1 MQVVLTCAPCV
12 GASALHAHQRS
23 LRAVRAG
30 GAGQL
35 ARKTHV
41 PYVQRTLTSLG
52 FTARAEF
59 RGAPQ
64 VAGSALFWS
73 NVDGAG
79 LPEPLSV
86 HEALPARGEG
96 VRKAAINVWVRGEA
110 WDTPT
115 TRLRILLKQLVP
127 WCFPAAEVAQTFCPN
142 CGQYIGSEASFRDKR
157 LHSRRCPIHTMS
169 FRRPH

>member
-1 MQVVLTCAPCV
+1 MCSGLRPARAP
-12 GASALHAHQRS
+12 GACGH
-23 LRAVRAG
+23 AVRAG

-35 ARKTHV
+35 ARKAHV
-41 PYVQRTLTSLG
+41 PYVQRTRTSLG
-52 FTARAEF
+52 CTARAEF

-86 HEALPARGEG
+86 HEALPVRGQG

-115 TRLRILLKQLVP
+115 TRLRILLKQLAP

-157 LHSRRCPIHTMS
+157 LHSRRCPIHTMH
-169 FRRPH
+169 FD

>member
-1 MQVVLTCAPCV
+1 MLCSTPEAQGSLPRSTTHHTYPVRVL
-12 GASALHAHQRS
+12 ASAVPHAPS
-23 LRAVRAG
+23 TVA
-30 GAGQL
+30 
-35 ARKTHV
+35 K
-41 PYVQRTLTSLG
+41 
-52 FTARAEF
+52 
-59 RGAPQ
+59 Q

-86 HEALPARGEG
+86 HEALPVRGEG

-115 TRLRILLKQLVP
+115 TRLRILLKKLAP

-142 CGQYIGSEASFRDKR
+142 CGQYIGTEARFRDKR
-157 LHSRRCPIHTMS
+157 LHSRRCPIHKM
-169 FRRPH
+169 

>member
-1 MQVVLTCAPCV
+1 MQVVLTRVPHVLGPPSCTRA
-12 GASALHAHQRS
+12 RS
-23 LRAVRAG
+23 LRSCCTCRGRRAACPQGPRTVRTAY
-30 GAGQL
+30 AHQL
-35 ARKTHV
+35 GVYGTCRV
-41 PYVQRTLTSLG
+41 PWRP
-52 FTARAEF
+52 A
-59 RGAPQ
+59 Q

-86 HEALPARGEG
+86 HEALPVRGEG

-115 TRLRILLKQLVP
+115 TRLRILLKQLAP

-142 CGQYIGSEASFRDKR
+142 CGQYIGSEASFRVKR
-157 LHSRRCPIHTMS
+157 LHSRRCPIHTM
-169 FRRPH
+169 